1 VKGELR
7 FLYVKKQKMKVQ
19 VKKCNLARGVKAK
32 RHKTRTGIAYS
43 AQVPPMTACLFAF
56 PYYR

>member
-1 VKGELR
+1 MKGELR

-19 VKKCNLARGVKAK
+19 FKKCNLARDVKAK
-32 RHKTRTGIAYS
+32 RHKTRTGIAYL
-43 AQVPPMTACLFAF
+43 AQVLPMIACLIGF